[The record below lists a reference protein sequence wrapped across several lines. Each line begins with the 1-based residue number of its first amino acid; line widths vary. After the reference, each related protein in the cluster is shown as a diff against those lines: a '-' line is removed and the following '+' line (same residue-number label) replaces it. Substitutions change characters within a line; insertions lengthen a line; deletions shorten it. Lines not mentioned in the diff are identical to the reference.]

1 MKVIIY
7 EITKDDKE
15 IDIIVYG
22 SVTAAEMGT
31 RDSYGAPIE
40 PDLPAYTEIDDI
52 IVDGERVDLDELAE
66 MLGQSV
72 RYTSDLLHEAIAD
85 AWEEEEYFDSQINY
99 D

>member
-7 EITKDDKE
+7 EETEDLKE
-15 IDIIVYG
+15 LEIIVYG
-22 SVTAAEMGT
+22 SVTSAEMGT

-52 IVDGERVDLDELAE
+52 IVEGERVDLDELAE

-85 AWEEEEYFDSQINY
+85 AWEEEEYFDSQINF

>member
-15 IDIIVYG
+15 IDIVVYG
-22 SVTAAEMGT
+22 NVTAAEMGT

-52 IVDGERVDLDELAE
+52 IVEGKRVDLDELAE

-72 RYTSDLLHEAIAD
+72 SYTSDLLHDEIANAYED
-85 AWEEEEYFDSQINY
+85 EYFDSQINF

>member
-7 EITKDDKE
+7 EETEDLKE
-15 IDIIVYG
+15 LEIIVYG

-52 IVDGERVDLDELAE
+52 IVEGKRVDLDELAA

-72 RYTSDLLHEAIAD
+72 SYTSDLLHDEIANAYED
-85 AWEEEEYFDSQINY
+85 EYFDSQINF

>member
-15 IDIIVYG
+15 IDIVVYG
-22 SVTAAEMGT
+22 NVTAAEMGT

-52 IVDGERVDLDELAE
+52 IVEGKRVDLDELAA
-66 MLGQSV
+66 MLGKSIS
-72 RYTSDLLHEAIAD
+72 YTSDLLHDEIANAYED
-85 AWEEEEYFDSQINY
+85 ESFDRQINF

>member
-7 EITKDDKE
+7 ELTKDEKE
-15 IDIIVYG
+15 IDIVVLG
-22 SVTAAEMGT
+22 DVTAAEMGT

-52 IVDGERVDLDELAE
+52 IVNGERIDMDELAE

-72 RYTSDLLHEAIAD
+72 RYTSDLLHEALAD

-99 D
+99 E

>member
-7 EITKDDKE
+7 EETEDLKE
-15 IDIIVYG
+15 LEIIVYG

-52 IVDGERVDLDELAE
+52 IVEGKRVDLDELAE

-85 AWEEEEYFDSQINY
+85 AWEEEEYFDSQINF